1 MLIFD
6 VIPCVQGMQKFGR
19 NLSRTV
25 ICRTSAKLTQNTK
38 VNRADVHSMPHLHLI
53 YFLAVGLLA
62 GGYFLLHDTGFS
74 TLLTVSAG
82 IEFFALV
89 VLLIN
94 VLFRQST
101 CGISKKM
108 IVLEMMV
115 YFFRLSSTLWLRGY
129 LPADS
134 TGSGLFQLCDAGA
147 LLCASG
153 IFMAC
158 THFYTEAQEEMDEG
172 FPVLIVFS
180 ICLVAAIFIHPG
192 LNNFAIFD
200 ICWTVSVY
208 LNVVSILPQLML
220 IVKAQEEMDALSIH
234 FVAAVTVSRILNVFF
249 WYHAFEELS
258 PLDGGMNIAGWA
270 VILSL
275 SAQALMMLDFAY
287 YYAKALIF
295 RSKFYRR
302 DGVFC

>member
-6 VIPCVQGMQKFGR
+6 AIPRIEEMKWLTR
-19 NLSRTV
+19 DLSREV
-25 ICRTSAKLTQNTK
+25 LSRSSAKLTQNAK
-38 VNRADVHSMPHLHLI
+38 VNRADVHSMPHLRLI
-53 YFLAVGLLA
+53 YCLGVGLLI

-108 IVLEMMV
+108 IILEMMV
-115 YFFRLSSTLWLRGY
+115 FFFRLSSTLWLRGY

-153 IFMAC
+153 IYTAC
-158 THFYTEAQEEMDEG
+158 THFNTEAQEEMDES
-172 FPVLIVFS
+172 FPILTVFS
-180 ICLVAAIFIHPG
+180 ICLVAAILVHPG

-208 LNVVSILPQLML
+208 LNVVSILPQLMM
-220 IVKAQEEMDALSIH
+220 IVKAQEEMDALSSH

-258 PLDGGMNIAGWA
+258 PLDGGSNIAGWA
-270 VILSL
+270 ILLSL

-287 YYAKALIF
+287 YYVKALIF
-295 RSKFYRR
+295 RSKFYRK